1 MLKDN
6 SFIEIFSW
14 VFSIHG
20 VFFGVRICRSLNYDT
35 LDCFSCF
42 FVLKCMKPKKL
53 VLALLKVYC
62 LYVTVNSHVR
72 QVILSTLATIDFI
85 NIIEGNFW
93 LDSVSFLEPSDEKFP
108 KLNWLKDFTSFINA
122 LIFFWRFGLR
132 FLRVCEVLDLFNDSV
147 NFSDWLY
154 CLIRGQWDL
163 CLFLLVGRWNLIWAD
178 GLEIDM
184 ENFLFGLTS
193 GIQFR

>member
-1 MLKDN
+1 
-6 SFIEIFSW
+6 
-14 VFSIHG
+14 
-20 VFFGVRICRSLNYDT
+20 
-35 LDCFSCF
+35 
-42 FVLKCMKPKKL
+42 MKPKKL

-108 KLNWLKDFTSFINA
+108 KLNWLKDFTSFVNA

-132 FLRVCEVLDLFNDSV
+132 FLRVCVVLDLFNDSV
-147 NFSDWLY
+147 NFSD
-154 CLIRGQWDL
+154 
-163 CLFLLVGRWNLIWAD
+163 
-178 GLEIDM
+178 
-184 ENFLFGLTS
+184 
-193 GIQFR
+193 